1 MLNKLSCE
9 SDRIYCLNP
18 VTFTMPEV
26 VKNIMTREVITIN
39 FHRNIMDAA
48 KLMTTNQISSLIVE
62 KDHET
67 VGIISER
74 DFVRKVCSKDLRAS
88 KILVS
93 EIMSNI
99 SITAEPDTPLEVAVQ
114 RMINHRIRRLPVLEK
129 GKIVGIVTVTDLAK
143 ELRKVVLQEGV
154 LYDLLNSQ

>member
-1 MLNKLSCE
+1 
-9 SDRIYCLNP
+9 
-18 VTFTMPEV
+18 MPEV
-26 VKNIMTREVITIN
+26 VKNIMTREVITIDN
-39 FHRNIMDAA
+39 DRNIVDAA
-48 KLMTTNQISSLIVE
+48 KLMTSNQISSLIVE
-62 KDHET
+62 KNQDA

-74 DFVRKVCSKDLRAS
+74 DFVRKVCSKDLRS
-88 KILVS
+88 SEVLVS

-129 GKIVGIVTVTDLAK
+129 GKIVGIVTVTDLAR

-154 LYDLLNSQ
+154 LYELLNSQ